1 MDFRLKV
8 FQSVAQHQSFTRAA
22 KELKISQPAISKHIQ
37 ELESLYRIQLFERY
51 GTKIKISAAGEL
63 LLSHTERILDAFQ
76 WLEYDMNQLTN
87 RIAGELRIGASS
99 TLSQYILPPL
109 LALFIK
115 KFPDVKVSLI
125 NGNSHQIETA
135 LLKKKIDLGMIEGV
149 SQQTEFHHTAFLR
162 DEIVAVCSTKG
173 TLKEYDEITL
183 KQLKQLPIVLRE
195 NGSGTLDVLESE
207 FKKHRIRLQDLNIAM
222 KLGSTESIKLFLENS
237 DCLGFISVRAIA
249 PEIAAGRFKII
260 DISDFAIYR
269 TFQFIQ
275 KQGTSGGIPEDF
287 IRFAKR
293 QIHI

>member
-8 FQSVAQHQSFTRAA
+8 FQSVAHHQSFTRAA

-99 TLSQYILPPL
+99 TLAQYILPPL

-135 LLKKKIDLGMIEGV
+135 LLKKKIDLGMIEGI
-149 SQQTEFHHTAFLR
+149 SQQTEFHYTPFLR

-173 TLKEYDEITL
+173 TIKEYDEITL

>member
-8 FQSVAQHQSFTRAA
+8 FQSVAHHQSFTRAA

-87 RIAGELRIGASS
+87 RISGELRIGASS
-99 TLSQYILPPL
+99 TLAQYILPPL

-115 KFPDVKVSLI
+115 KFPEIKVSLI

-135 LLKKKIDLGMIEGV
+135 LLKKKIDLGMIEGI
-149 SQQTEFHHTAFLR
+149 SQQTEFHYTPFLR

-173 TLKEYDEITL
+173 TLKEYNEITL

-195 NGSGTLDVLESE
+195 NGSETLDVMESV
-207 FKKHRIRLQDLNIAM
+207 FKKRRIRLQDLNIAM
-222 KLGSTESIKLFLENS
+222 RLGSTESIKLFLENS
-237 DCLGFISVRAIA
+237 ACLGFISVRAIA

-275 KQGTSGGIPEDF
+275 TQGISGGIPEDF